1 MRSIK
6 DWLLRWHSQGADL
19 EAIRR
24 NVRATFRAYLDSN
37 RNPEGIVLGLLRE
50 IEHRLKSCD
59 RTLSRRA
66 SPFATNNSVDD
77 PNICPYND
85 AANVHWMYNRKMHG
99 WCGLNRGCSR

>member
-50 IEHRLKSCD
+50 IEHRFKSCD
-59 RTLSRRA
+59 RTHSRHA

-85 AANVHWMYNRKMHG
+85 AANVYWMKTRKFAG
-99 WCGLNRGCSR
+99 WCALHRGC